1 MVSDRINKIYI
12 QVINSVPAHMKS
24 EHHTGRLITSL
35 VACLIPGYVALYL
48 FTTSIPKWY
57 AGLKK
62 PGFVPPDLIVFY
74 AIILVFCLLGLTLY
88 TIWNAGLSNRE
99 VRAALL
105 LFLLFMIL
113 YFLWFVAFFYF
124 QAVFLAL
131 IVMVMVIAV
140 MICLLV
146 QVLWSTVVSA
156 LFLVPCL
163 IIMLIFCCANLLMV
177 LMNPG
182 LPIWGSVI

>member
-1 MVSDRINKIYI
+1 
-12 QVINSVPAHMKS
+12 MKS
-24 EHHTGRLITSL
+24 EHHTGRLIMSL

-48 FTTSIPKWY
+48 FTTSIPNWY
-57 AGLKK
+57 SVLKK
-62 PGFVPPDLIVFY
+62 PDFVPPDLIVFY

-88 TIWNAGLSNRE
+88 TIWNAGLSNRD

-105 LFLLFMIL
+105 LFMLFMVL
-113 YFLWFVAFFYF
+113 YFLWFVAFFYS

-131 IVMVMVIAV
+131 IVMVMVIAT

-163 IIMLIFCCANLLMV
+163 IILLIFCYANFLMV

-182 LPIWGSVI
+182 LPVWGSVI

>member
-1 MVSDRINKIYI
+1 
-12 QVINSVPAHMKS
+12 MKS

-48 FTTSIPKWY
+48 FTSSIPKWY
-57 AGLKK
+57 SGLKK
-62 PGFVPPDLIVFY
+62 PGLVPPDIIVFY
-74 AIILVFCLLGLTLY
+74 AIIVVFCLLGLTLY

-99 VRAALL
+99 VRAALR
-105 LFLLFMIL
+105 LFMLFMAL

-131 IVMVMVIAV
+131 IILMMVVAV
-140 MICLLV
+140 MLCMLV
-146 QVLWSTVVSA
+146 QVLWSAVVSA

-163 IIMLIFCCANLLMV
+163 IIMLIFCYANLLIM